1 MASLQKFFF
10 GARLTVVL
18 LQLLIV
24 SSNLI
29 INRAVVAGEVDSPV
43 VTITS
48 TTAASPMPAA
58 APAPAAA
65 DSENKFLKYLFN
77 KYGSKGVIS
86 FEGLEHLMHSLG
98 LGGLDFTGSHTLKE
112 HRPDGYDFGDYDVY
126 DGVGG
131 MGRTEHGQHDQHQHL
146 HDDHHAEEHETPE
159 PPVIT
164 FATATVTSTDRRHR
178 HRPEEEQ
185 QDHGRG
191 SAVSAGET
199 TTADSRQAVNGTNST
214 AGPYGG
220 AAAAATTL
228 VQDRNPPTDE
238 ADDHVWQEIIFKD
251 MHDPRHRHPRNKNV
265 PFCLSPMSIVH
276 LVMEEPLLAKHQH
289 YRKTRSLPSH
299 NHNAHGSSAPD
310 VEEIDPDARIEITPS
325 EFKDLCPAFL
335 VQLDQRACSQ
345 KLQKESN
352 PHRERKA
359 FSQAWIYAT
368 ACVLIISLCGL
379 VGVAMVPLA
388 KSIAYDDILRFLIA
402 LGVGTLCGDALMHL
416 LPHALLPHGGD
427 EGDHEHH
434 HGEPHDDHGGH
445 DHAAEQRAMWLC
457 LCAFGTA
464 FFMYSLEMIL
474 PLFREGGADDHHHHH
489 HGHSHAHSQ
498 SSNRVEPRPAAQQN
512 NHQQQQH
519 HHHPHRGDDIEL
531 DLTDGA
537 KDKEAKT
544 MLQKKSARKPMA
556 AVAFMVVL
564 GDGLHN
570 ITDGLAIG
578 AAFAVD
584 PVTGLA
590 TSFAILCHE
599 LPHELGDFALLL
611 QTGVSIR
618 RAIFLNIVSSILS
631 FVGMALGLLLT
642 GLHESVVGWIYAGTA
657 GTFLYIALSDLV
669 PEMRNDVARSDQK
682 LKVILIQLAGLALG
696 AVIML
701 LIALNES
708 ALQMLFD

>member
-1 MASLQKFFF
+1 MASLQKFFRPYP
-10 GARLTVVL
+10 AALLVLVVSASL
-18 LQLLIV
+18 VIG
-24 SSNLI
+24 I
-29 INRAVVAGEVDSPV
+29 GEVTESPPAKSSSMPPV
-43 VTITS
+43 V
-48 TTAASPMPAA
+48 MP
-58 APAPAAA
+58 PEYN
-65 DSENKFLKYLFN
+65 ENKFLKYLFN

-98 LGGLDFTGSHTLKE
+98 LGGLYFTGSHTLKE
-112 HRPDGYDFGDYDVY
+112 HRPDGYDFRDYDIY
-126 DGVGG
+126 DGVSQPH
-131 MGRTEHGQHDQHQHL
+131 EHS
-146 HDDHHAEEHETPE
+146 DDHHHHHDDDDASTPE

-164 FATATVTSTDRRHR
+164 YANTKVSNGDQRPQSEHQHPLADEHHHNHATLPQGPHEGQVLTTDASSSTTANSDRSSAANSTDSVPR
-178 HRPEEEQ
+178 
-185 QDHGRG
+185 
-191 SAVSAGET
+191 SVT
-199 TTADSRQAVNGTNST
+199 TVG
-214 AGPYGG
+214 
-220 AAAAATTL
+220 
-228 VQDRNPPTDE
+228 QDRKMTDE
-238 ADDHVWQEIIFKD
+238 ENDHVWQELIFKD

-276 LVMEEPLLAKHQH
+276 LVMEEPLLARHH
-289 YRKTRSLPSH
+289 NFRKARSLPH
-299 NHNAHGSSAPD
+299 NHAHGSPLSEDD
-310 VEEIDPDARIEITPS
+310 VEADSRIEITPS

-345 KLQKESN
+345 KLQKEGS
-352 PHRERKA
+352 PHREKKT

-416 LPHALLPHGGD
+416 LPHALLPHDDGG
-427 EGDHEHH
+427 EHH
-434 HGEPHDDHGGH
+434 HDAHDVEIDHHGH
-445 DHAAEQRAMWLC
+445 DHSAETRAMWLC

-474 PLFREGGADDHHHHH
+474 PLFRDGDAHSH
-489 HGHSHAHSQ
+489 HGHSHTHAP
-498 SSNRVEPRPAAQQN
+498 SSNRVEPRSTQSPTSN
-512 NHQQQQH
+512 NHH
-519 HHHPHRGDDIEL
+519 THRGDDIEL
-531 DLTDGA
+531 DMTDGV

-544 MLQKKSARKPMA
+544 MLQKKTVRKPMA
-556 AVAFMVVL
+556 AVAFMVIL

-618 RAIFLNIVSSILS
+618 RAIFLNIVSSVLS

-642 GLHESVVGWIYAGTA
+642 GLHESVVSWIYAGTA

-669 PEMRNDVARSDQK
+669 PEMRNDVAKSEQK
-682 LKVILIQLAGLALG
+682 LKVILIQLVGLALG
-696 AVIML
+696 AIIML
-701 LIALNES
+701 LIALNEKDLQ
-708 ALQMLFD
+708 ALFN